1 MRTAIIHYW
10 LVTMRGGERV
20 LERIARLYP
29 QADIFTHVYI
39 PDAVSP
45 YLRSRN
51 IKTTFIQ
58 SLPFANALY
67 QRYLPLMPLA
77 LEQIN
82 LEKYDLVISTEAG
95 PAKGVIPMP
104 EATHVCY
111 CHSPMRYLWDQY
123 HPYLNASGAPMRMAM
138 PLMAHWLRQWD
149 LASSARVDSFA
160 ANSKFVA
167 QRIRKYYRR
176 ESTVIH
182 PPVSVDLFSPSDVK
196 EDYFLWLSQLVPYKG
211 CEIAVEA
218 FNRMKLPLLVVGQ
231 GSEEKR
237 LKKMAGPTIRFVSS
251 LPLAELRQAYARAQ
265 ALIFTAK
272 EDFGIVPL
280 EAQASGCPVIAYGAG
295 GASETVRDGET
306 GLLFAEQTVDHLI
319 EAVETF
325 LSWKAHFNPA
335 KAVAQAQRFRPE
347 VFDSRFS
354 AFVNTAMM
362 GPQNLVPALAV

>member
-20 LERIARLYP
+20 LERICRLYP
-29 QADIFTHVYI
+29 DADIFTHVYI
-39 PDAVSP
+39 PEAVSP

-58 SLPFANALY
+58 KLPFAATQY

-77 LEQIN
+77 LEQLD
-82 LEKYDLVISTEAG
+82 LENYDLVISTEAG

-111 CHSPMRYLWDQY
+111 CHSPMRYIWDQY
-123 HPYLNASGAPMRMAM
+123 HPYRNASGRSTQMVM
-138 PLMAHWLRQWD
+138 PFLAHQLRQWD
-149 LASSARVDSFA
+149 ISSAARVDSFA
-160 ANSKFVA
+160 ANSHFVA

-176 ESTVIH
+176 EADVVY
-182 PPVSVDLFSPSDVK
+182 PPVSVDLFSPSDMV
-196 EDYFLWLSQLVPYKG
+196 EDYFLWVGQLVPYKG
-211 CEIAVEA
+211 CDVAIEA
-218 FNRMKLPLLVVGQ
+218 FNRLKLPLVVVGQ
-231 GSEEKR
+231 GSEKKR
-237 LKKMAGPTIRFVSS
+237 LQKMAGDTIRFVDSMR
-251 LPLAELRQAYARAQ
+251 LEELRQAYAKAR

-280 EAQASGCPVIAYGAG
+280 EAQASGRPVIAFGAG

-306 GLLFAEQTVDHLI
+306 GLLFDDQTAQSLVD
-319 EAVETF
+319 AVEHF
-325 LSWKAHFNPA
+325 LRWQNHFNPA

-347 VFDSRFS
+347 YFDSRFS
-354 AFVNTAMM
+354 ALVNSSIRGA
-362 GPQNLVPALAV
+362 PAFVPALAV